1 MEALILA
8 TQTRPISSREA
19 FLDGL
24 LDRRAPRSFQPG
36 PPASVENCQKTSY
49 ISDRRLAVQRLTEQ
63 ILEHGTRLPEGTPVA
78 AKSLLHL
85 GNRAAVDQALS
96 RLAERG
102 QLIRAGRGV
111 YLLPVT
117 SRFGTRAPSVE
128 QAVEAL
134 AAQRGE
140 VIVSSG
146 AAAANSLGLTTQVPV
161 RSVYLTSGRTR
172 KMSLGKQTVEL
183 RHAPRWQLAM
193 PHRPAG
199 QAVRA
204 LAWLGP
210 EKAEAALKT
219 LKRKLPPAA
228 FSELVAAAPQLP
240 TWLAQSVGK
249 VAHG

>member
-1 MEALILA
+1 M
-8 TQTRPISSREA
+8 R
-19 FLDGL
+19 
-24 LDRRAPRSFQPG
+24 
-36 PPASVENCQKTSY
+36 
-49 ISDRRLAVQRLTEQ
+49 RLTEQ
-63 ILEHGTRLPEGTPVA
+63 ILEHAKLLPEGTAVA

-85 GNRAAVDQALS
+85 GNRAALDQALS

-111 YLLPVT
+111 YLVPVT
-117 SRFGTRAPSVE
+117 SRFGNRAPSVE

-134 AAQRGE
+134 AIQRGE

-172 KMSLGKQTVEL
+172 KMNLGKQTVEL

-193 PHRPAG
+193 PQRPAG
-199 QAVRA
+199 KAVRA

-219 LKRKLPPAA
+219 LKRTLPPAA

-240 TWLAQSVGK
+240 TWLARSVGK
-249 VAHG
+249 IAHG

>member
-1 MEALILA
+1 VKTVRKWNIFLTGNIAMQPL
-8 TQTRPISSREA
+8 TQ
-19 FLDGL
+19 
-24 LDRRAPRSFQPG
+24 
-36 PPASVENCQKTSY
+36 
-49 ISDRRLAVQRLTEQ
+49 Q
-63 ILEHGTRLPEGTPVA
+63 ILEHATRLPEGTAVA

-85 GNRAAVDQALS
+85 GNRAAVDQALL
-96 RLAERG
+96 RLSARG
-102 QLIRAGRGV
+102 QMIRAGRGI
-111 YLLPVT
+111 YLLPIT

-128 QAVEAL
+128 QAVEAV

-172 KMSLGKQTVEL
+172 KMNLGKQTVEL

-210 EKAEAALKT
+210 EQAEVALKT

-240 TWLAQSVGK
+240 TWLARSVGK

>member
-1 MEALILA
+1 M
-8 TQTRPISSREA
+8 
-19 FLDGL
+19 
-24 LDRRAPRSFQPG
+24 
-36 PPASVENCQKTSY
+36 
-49 ISDRRLAVQRLTEQ
+49 QRLTEL
-63 ILEHGTRLPEGTPVA
+63 ILEHAKQLPEGTPVA

-85 GNRAAVDQALS
+85 GSRAAVDQALS

-102 QLIRAGRGV
+102 RLLRAWRGV
-111 YLLPVT
+111 YQLPVT

-128 QAVEAL
+128 RAVEAL

-172 KMSLGKQTVEL
+172 KMSLGKQLVEL

-193 PHRPAG
+193 AHRPAG

-204 LAWLGP
+204 LAWLGS
-210 EKAEAALKT
+210 ERAESALQT

-240 TWLAQSVGK
+240 TWLARSVGR
-249 VAHG
+249 VAYG

>member
-1 MEALILA
+1 M
-8 TQTRPISSREA
+8 
-19 FLDGL
+19 
-24 LDRRAPRSFQPG
+24 
-36 PPASVENCQKTSY
+36 
-49 ISDRRLAVQRLTEQ
+49 QRLTGQ
-63 ILEHGTRLPEGTPVA
+63 ILEHAKRLPEGTPVA

-96 RLAERG
+96 RLAKRE

-117 SRFGTRAPSVE
+117 NRFGTRAPSVE
-128 QAVEAL
+128 QAVEAI

-172 KMSLGKQTVEL
+172 KMSLGKQIVEL
-183 RHAPRWQLAM
+183 RHAPRWQLTMA
-193 PHRPAG
+193 HRPAG

-210 EKAEAALKT
+210 EKAESALQT

-240 TWLAQSVGK
+240 TWLARSVGR

>member
-1 MEALILA
+1 M
-8 TQTRPISSREA
+8 
-19 FLDGL
+19 
-24 LDRRAPRSFQPG
+24 
-36 PPASVENCQKTSY
+36 
-49 ISDRRLAVQRLTEQ
+49 QRLTEQ
-63 ILEHGTRLPEGTPVA
+63 ILEHAKRLPEGAPVA

-140 VIVSSG
+140 VIVPSG

-172 KMSLGKQTVEL
+172 KMSLGKQIVEL

-193 PHRPAG
+193 AHRPAG

-210 EKAEAALKT
+210 ERAESALQT

-228 FSELVAAAPQLP
+228 FSELVMAAPQLP
-240 TWLAQSVGK
+240 TWLARSVGK

>member
-1 MEALILA
+1 M
-8 TQTRPISSREA
+8 QS
-19 FLDGL
+19 
-24 LDRRAPRSFQPG
+24 
-36 PPASVENCQKTSY
+36 
-49 ISDRRLAVQRLTEQ
+49 LTEQ
-63 ILEHGTRLPEGTPVA
+63 ILEHARRQSEATPVA

-85 GNRAAVDQALS
+85 GNRAALDQALS

-102 QLIRAGRGV
+102 QLIRAGRGL

-117 SRFGTRAPSVE
+117 NRFGTRAPSVE
-128 QAVEAL
+128 QVVEAI

-161 RSVYLTSGRTR
+161 RMVYLTSGRTR
-172 KMSLGKQTVEL
+172 KLKVGKQVVEL

-210 EKAEAALKT
+210 EEAEAGLRMLKE
-219 LKRKLPPAA
+219 KLPPAV
-228 FSELVAAAPQLP
+228 FCELVEAAPQLP
-240 TWLAQSVGK
+240 TWLARSVGK

>member
-1 MEALILA
+1 M
-8 TQTRPISSREA
+8 
-19 FLDGL
+19 
-24 LDRRAPRSFQPG
+24 
-36 PPASVENCQKTSY
+36 
-49 ISDRRLAVQRLTEQ
+49 QRLTEQ
-63 ILEHGTRLPEGTPVA
+63 ILAHAERLPEGTPVG

-85 GNRAAVDQALS
+85 GNRAAVDQGLS
-96 RLAERG
+96 RLATRG

-111 YLLPVT
+111 YLRPIT

-128 QAVEAL
+128 QALEAL
-134 AAQRGE
+134 AVQRGE
-140 VIVSSG
+140 IIVSSG

-172 KMSLGKQTVEL
+172 KMSLGKQIVEL

-210 EKAEAALKT
+210 ERAEAALQT

-240 TWLAQSVGK
+240 TWLARSVGK
-249 VAHG
+249 AAHG

>member
-1 MEALILA
+1 M
-8 TQTRPISSREA
+8 
-19 FLDGL
+19 
-24 LDRRAPRSFQPG
+24 
-36 PPASVENCQKTSY
+36 
-49 ISDRRLAVQRLTEQ
+49 QRLTDQ
-63 ILEHGTRLPEGTPVA
+63 ILEHAKRLPEGAPVA

-102 QLIRAGRGV
+102 KLIRAGRGV

-128 QAVEAL
+128 QAVEAI

-161 RSVYLTSGRTR
+161 RFVYLTSGRTR
-172 KMSLGKQTVEL
+172 KMSLGKQIVEL
-183 RHAPRWQLAM
+183 RHVPRWQLAM
-193 PHRPAG
+193 AHRPAG

-210 EKAEAALKT
+210 EKAESALQT

-240 TWLAQSVGK
+240 TWLARSVGR